1 MPRWRPIGMSRDQI
15 IADDGAECKLRLVG
29 RCVLPADT
37 VSTIGSNEPHALSLD
52 HILEQANHGPNPHP
66 SNLITVHRMC
76 NTVRGSRPFLKFV
89 GKNNARILA
98 QMTPRV
104 APTIRRCFSGTC

>member
-1 MPRWRPIGMSRDQI
+1 MPRWRPIGMSRAQI
-15 IADDGAECKLRLVG
+15 IAEDGQDCVLRLVG
-29 RCVLPADT
+29 RCVMPADT
-37 VSTIGSNEPHALSLD
+37 APVVGTNEPHSLSLD
-52 HILEQANHGPNPHP
+52 HIMEQAHHGPNHHP

-89 GKNNARILA
+89 GKDNARLLA
-98 QMTPRV
+98 RYAPRV